1 VSRRLLLIACA
12 LGSGVAFLDQTVVN
26 VALPALRADL
36 GTGLAAQQWVVEAY
50 LLTLSALLLLG
61 GSLGDVLGRRKVFEA
76 GLLGFGL
83 TSLLCALAPSAGWLI
98 AGRALQGVAGALLV
112 PASLALIT
120 VAFPPEE
127 RGLAIG
133 RWIAWTGVAFVAGP
147 LAGGLL
153 VDLLSWRWVFY
164 LNVPLVAATLVL
176 LRRAMPEPDR
186 GAGGSVDVLGAALC
200 ALGLCGLVFALTEEP
215 ARGWGDPVVTGPLV
229 GGALLLAAFVH
240 HEART
245 SSPML
250 PLDLFRTRNFA
261 VGNAA
266 TLSIF
271 GGLGATTFFVTIY
284 LQQVAGYGAVQ
295 AGLALVPVTVVMW
308 LLAARF
314 GGLADRLGPRLFMG
328 VGPLIGGAGLLWL
341 GRLDA
346 ELSYARDV
354 LPPVVVFGIGL
365 AVTVAP
371 LTNAVLGAVSP
382 AHAGVASGTNNAV
395 ARVGSLV
402 AIAVVGAVV
411 SASYAAALGDG
422 APAALRERPL
432 SGGAGTAA
440 SVAAYGDGMLVAA
453 VLVMAGGVIS
463 LAGIVNARR
472 AAPVS
477 EARHAA

>member
-1 VSRRLLLIACA
+1 VSRRLLLTACV

-26 VALPALRADL
+26 VALPALRDDL

-61 GSLGDVLGRRKVFEA
+61 GSLGDELGRRRVFEA

-83 TSLLCALAPSAGWLI
+83 TSLLCGLAPSAGWLI
-98 AGRALQGVAGALLV
+98 AGRALQGVSGALLV

-127 RGLAIG
+127 RGMAIG

-153 VDLLSWRWVFY
+153 VDLFSWRWVFY
-164 LNVPLVAATLVL
+164 LNVPLVALTLVL

-186 GAGGSVDVLGAALC
+186 GAGGSVDVAGAALC
-200 ALGLCGLVFALTEEP
+200 ALGLAGLVFALTEEP
-215 ARGWGDPVVTGPLV
+215 ARGWGDPVVAGPLV
-229 GGALLLAAFVH
+229 GGALLLAAFLR

-245 SSPML
+245 RFPML
-250 PLDLFRTRNFA
+250 PLGLFRTRNFT

-266 TLSIF
+266 TLTIF

-284 LQQVAGYGAVQ
+284 LQQVAGYEAVE
-295 AGLALVPVTVVMW
+295 AGLALVPVTLVMW

-314 GGLADRLGPRLFMG
+314 GGLADRLGPRVFMSA
-328 VGPLIGGAGLLWL
+328 GPLVAGSGLLWL
-341 GRLDA
+341 GRLGA
-346 ELSYARDV
+346 EPDYARDV
-354 LPPVVVFGIGL
+354 LPPVLVFGLGL
-365 AVTVAP
+365 AMTVAP
-371 LTNAVLGAVSP
+371 LTNAVLGAVAP
-382 AHAGVASGTNNAV
+382 ARAGVASGTNNAV

-402 AIAVVGAVV
+402 SIAAVGAVV
-411 SASYAAALGDG
+411 SGSYTAALGDG
-422 APAALRERPL
+422 APAALRDRPL

-453 VLVMAGGVIS
+453 LLVMAGGVIS

-472 AAPVS
+472 AAPAP
-477 EARHAA
+477 EAPRAA